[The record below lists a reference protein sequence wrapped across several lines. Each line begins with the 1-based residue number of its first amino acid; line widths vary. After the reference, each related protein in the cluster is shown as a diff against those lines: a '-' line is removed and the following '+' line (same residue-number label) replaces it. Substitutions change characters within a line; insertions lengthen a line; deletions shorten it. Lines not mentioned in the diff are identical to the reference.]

1 MLAGE
6 EDPVGAW
13 GNGPRQVA
21 QWLEE
26 TGHPKAEL
34 VLYPGMR
41 HEILNERGKEQVWE
55 KVLAFLQGL

>member
-1 MLAGE
+1 M
-6 EDPVGAW
+6 GAW
-13 GNGPRQVA
+13 GKGPWQVA

-55 KVLAFLQGL
+55 KVLAFLQSL